1 MYVFDENRR
10 IAERLREAAERLEKQ
25 GDNAFR
31 VAAFLRAADT
41 IEQWPRSLREIYD
54 RHGPSGLEELP
65 GVGTGIAGAI
75 AEMLT
80 TGRWKRLERLR
91 NPSRAPHG
99 PERVLAYVDDEG
111 VEHECVVV
119 MKDPSTQEPTG
130 RSRSPGR
137 G

>member
-1 MYVFDENRR
+1 VNENQR
-10 IAERLREAAERLEKQ
+10 IAARLREAAERLEEQ

-31 VAAFLRAADT
+31 VAAFRRAADT
-41 IEQWPRSLREIYD
+41 IEQWPRALREIYD
-54 RHGPSGLEELP
+54 RHGPSGLQELP
-65 GVGTGIAGAI
+65 GVGAGIGGAI
-75 AEMLT
+75 AEMLI

-99 PERVLAYVDDEG
+99 PERVLTYFDDEG
-111 VEHECVVV
+111 IEQDCVVV
-119 MKDPSTQEPTG
+119 MKDPSTREPTG